1 MKIFEYELLDSTSTE
16 ARRYAQGASEVDA
29 FPAVFIAKEQSAG
42 RGRLGRSFFSPKNT
56 GLYTSLVFEAPTE
69 RELFLSLTSIAA
81 VCTMEAIYDA
91 FDIKTEIKWVNDL
104 YLCGKKVAGI
114 LAESFVIGERT
125 FVILGIG
132 INLSTE
138 DFPAELTQAG
148 SLGACAELSD
158 SARRALAIDLF
169 TRFLNTSTDD
179 LSLVMKKYRE
189 SSYVLGKRISFSSGG
204 EKTDAVAIDINDG
217 GGLVVRLDSDEIL
230 TLSSGEISVF
240 VN

>member
-1 MKIFEYELLDSTSTE
+1 MKIFEYELIDSTSTE
-16 ARRYAQGASEVDA
+16 ARRYAQSTHESDA
-29 FPAVFIAKEQSAG
+29 FPAIFIAKEQSAG

-56 GLYTSLVFEAPTE
+56 GLYTSLVFEAPAD

-81 VCTMEAIYDA
+81 VCTMEAIDA
-91 FDIKTEIKWVNDL
+91 AFGVKTEIKWVNDL
-104 YLCGKKVAGI
+104 YLHGKKVAGI
-114 LAESFVIGERT
+114 LAESFSVDSRT

-138 DFPAELTQAG
+138 DFPEELVQAG
-148 SLGACAELSD
+148 SLDTSIELSD
-158 SARRALAIDLF
+158 GERRALALDVF

-189 SSYVLGKRISFSSGG
+189 SSCVLGKRISFSSGG
-204 EKTDAVAIDINDG
+204 EKTDALAIDINDG
-217 GGLVVRLDSDEIL
+217 GGLVVRLDNGETL